1 MSPPAF
7 STKTL
12 SSMAEPFHHK
22 PFNDDCQYPSP
33 LAILRS
39 GLRFGASS
47 SLLESSSLSFTDHFP
62 LSTINDPPSLLKVV
76 EKPPKSSLPTHKRMP
91 SALYTFKNPFSSHAA
106 TDCFPSGELKS

>member
-7 STKTL
+7 SIKTL

-33 LAILRS
+33 FAIPKI

-47 SLLESSSLSFTDHFP
+47 SLFESSSLSFTDHFP

-76 EKPPKSSLPTHKRMP
+76 GKPPKSSLPTHKRMP
-91 SALYTFKNPFSSHAA
+91 SALYMCKKPLSSHAA
-106 TDCFPSGELKS
+106 